1 MISMPLYVLIGQ
13 GEWRAGVMEGVGVR
27 VFKSGKLTA
36 GRWYSGAVAE
46 VLELS
51 QCAAAVQA
59 ADRAAQTAR
68 QVKVRIRCRVLLVN
82 SRRLPQHALSG
93 CAELPEQSD
102 IYLQP

>member
-1 MISMPLYVLIGQ
+1 MPVYVLIGQ

-36 GRWYSGAVAE
+36 GRWRGGAVAE

-68 QVKVRIRCRVLLVN
+68 QVKVRIRCRVLLMK
-82 SRRLPQHALSG
+82 SSRLPQHALSG
-93 CAELPEQSD
+93 CFELPEQPE
-102 IYLQP
+102 IHTQP